1 MATLVVTIVTP
12 DTVAMIKDQLL
23 VNGSSP
29 YTVTQSPNTQDRVAR
44 FVDGV
49 ATGAFNLTSFTI
61 AIS

>member
-12 DTVAMIKDQLL
+12 DTVAMIQDQLL
-23 VNGSSP
+23 LNGSSP
-29 YTVTQSPNTQDRVAR
+29 FTVTDSPNAQDRVSR

-49 ATGAFNLTSFTI
+49 ATGAFGLTTFTV